1 VGGTVA
7 AVAGAQP
14 AAAADNDPL
23 TLGRQNA
30 AERRT
35 RSDYTGAGAGV
46 GVGYLF
52 QSGATFSGASAS
64 SPAALGGYTTVA
76 SQPTGVFG
84 YPTVDSQSA
93 AGVVGSVT
101 GRTATGVI
109 GNATGTSSTGVSGRA
124 NGGAGL
130 RGEGAYGLVAS
141 GGLAAVEFVPNSAAL
156 PTASTDM
163 HQGGE
168 LYVSAASE
176 SGLAIEL
183 WFCTVGGTPGIWT
196 QIAGPTLQDQFHA
209 INPIR
214 VYDSRRTTP
223 DSGTLSGGGNR
234 IVDIFLGRDLLT
246 GASTGT
252 IVPEGAEA
260 ISFNLA
266 IVDTVGAGVL
276 SVAPTYAT
284 EFSAATINW
293 SATGQVLNNGSITQ
307 IGSDRKVKVFA
318 GGGSTNFVIDI
329 TGYWVWPPDSLTA

>member
-1 VGGTVA
+1 MGGTVA
-7 AVAGAQP
+7 AVTGAQP

-30 AERRT
+30 AESRT
-35 RSDYTGAGAGV
+35 RSDHTGA
-46 GVGYLF
+46 GYLF
-52 QSGATFSGASAS
+52 QSGTTFSGASAS

-84 YPTVDSQSA
+84 YSTVDSQSA

-130 RGEGAYGLVAS
+130 RGEGACGLVAS

-196 QIAGPTLQDQFHA
+196 QIAGPTLQGQFHA

-214 VYDSRRTTP
+214 AR
-223 DSGTLSGGGNR
+223 LSA
-234 IVDIFLGRDLLT
+234 DHT
-246 GASTGT
+246 
-252 IVPEGAEA
+252 
-260 ISFNLA
+260 
-266 IVDTVGAGVL
+266 
-276 SVAPTYAT
+276 
-284 EFSAATINW
+284 
-293 SATGQVLNNGSITQ
+293 
-307 IGSDRKVKVFA
+307 
-318 GGGSTNFVIDI
+318 
-329 TGYWVWPPDSLTA
+329 